1 MEYLREGSVKRD
13 MKSMV
18 SLVAVIILL
27 AGLPVRSW
35 GADELKLMEA
45 KGISAAY
52 CYAGSRVDE
61 QATGGFAPSENV
73 PKKIAAKT
81 SGREGK
87 VSLVALPAERVA
99 FKREYRGF
107 RLLLVNRTKSEAAF
121 GAADSQL
128 SIVQEA
134 KDAQGKWRPI
144 EVLPSRLCGNSY
156 HRVFL
161 PAGHYWEFASPVH
174 SGSMK
179 TKLRFVLLGEKP
191 IYSNEFAGSIDPGQF
206 H

>member
-1 MEYLREGSVKRD
+1 
-13 MKSMV
+13 MKGMV
-18 SLVAVIILL
+18 SWIAVIVLL
-27 AGLPVRSW
+27 AGSPVRSW

-45 KGISAAY
+45 KQTMGAY
-52 CYAGSRVDE
+52 CYVGSRVDE
-61 QATGGFAPSENV
+61 QATGGFGPSNNM
-73 PKKIAAKT
+73 PKKIDEKAG
-81 SGREGK
+81 GRKGK
-87 VSLVALPAERVA
+87 VSLVALPSETVP
-99 FKREYRGF
+99 FKQQYRGF
-107 RLLLVNRTKSEAAF
+107 RLLLVNRTKAEAAF
-121 GAADSQL
+121 RAADSQL

-161 PAGHYWEFASPVH
+161 PAGQYWEFASPVH

-179 TKLRFVLLGEKP
+179 TKLRFVLLEKTP

-206 H
+206 ATK